1 MFSQG
6 DEHKG
11 I

>member
-1 MFSQG
+1 MG

-11 I
+11 K